1 MINLLTLLACLVMGM
16 VVRALGR
23 FPADAHKTLNAFI
36 INIALPALILRYVH
50 AMHFDAGLLMP
61 AAMPWL
67 MFSCGMLFFLLLG
80 RRFGWSRQT
89 IGGLILSGA
98 LANTSFVGLPMI
110 EAFYGAGYLSIGMVV
125 DQLGTYLVLST
136 LGLIV
141 AAVCAET
148 GRTTGAALL
157 RKIAA
162 FPPFQAMLLASI
174 LIPVP
179 FPDPLVGVLEKIGG
193 VLAPIALISV
203 GYQLRLSGL
212 RGASAPLAS
221 GLVFKL
227 VLGPA
232 AMALLFVGG
241 LHASG
246 ELAQVTIFEAAMGPQ
261 IGGAIVAMENGL
273 NPRLVGLMVGV
284 GIPLSILTASIWSLL
299 LHAV

>member
-1 MINLLTLLACLVMGM
+1 M
-16 VVRALGR
+16 
-23 FPADAHKTLNAFI
+23 
-36 INIALPALILRYVH
+36 
-50 AMHFDAGLLMP
+50 
-61 AAMPWL
+61 
-67 MFSCGMLFFLLLG
+67 
-80 RRFGWSRQT
+80 
-89 IGGLILSGA
+89 
-98 LANTSFVGLPMI
+98 
-110 EAFYGAGYLSIGMVV
+110 
-125 DQLGTYLVLST
+125 
-136 LGLIV
+136 

-193 VLAPIALISV
+193 VLAPIALVSV

-212 RGASAPLAS
+212 RGASALAS

-273 NPRLVGLMVGV
+273 DSTAWSGVMVGV

>member
-1 MINLLTLLACLVMGM
+1 MA
-16 VVRALGR
+16 
-23 FPADAHKTLNAFI
+23 
-36 INIALPALILRYVH
+36 
-50 AMHFDAGLLMP
+50 
-61 AAMPWL
+61 
-67 MFSCGMLFFLLLG
+67 
-80 RRFGWSRQT
+80 WSSISSGPIWCSAPGPDRG
-89 IGGLILSGA
+89 GGLRRNGA
-98 LANTSFVGLPMI
+98 DHG
-110 EAFYGAGYLSIGMVV
+110 G
-125 DQLGTYLVLST
+125 
-136 LGLIV
+136 
-141 AAVCAET
+141 
-148 GRTTGAALL
+148 GAAPQDRGIPAVPGDATGVDLD
-157 RKIAA
+157 
-162 FPPFQAMLLASI
+162 
-174 LIPVP
+174 PVP

-193 VLAPIALISV
+193 VLAPIALVSV